1 MIQITSTRAC
11 NQARKITGVMAFI
24 AFIFSTQNVASQ
36 RLKRS
41 TITTAGSQTTYA
53 TVQNKNLE
61 VLQSIGQ
68 QSVIGS
74 KNISGLQ
81 IQQGY
86 LSNTKYF
93 KINNTGTD
101 QINEA
106 ISLTVSPNPFVDHVQ
121 LKFAKK
127 TKHDIYIRIYDLNG
141 KLILRRKHQPTENI
155 YVPLKQFS
163 IGTYFMNVQSG
174 VQRITK
180 KLIKPT
186 LR

>member
-11 NQARKITGVMAFI
+11 NHIRKIVGVMAFI
-24 AFIFSTQNVASQ
+24 ALIFSTLNVASQ

-41 TITTAGSQTTYA
+41 TITAAGSQTTYA

-81 IQQGY
+81 IQQGF
-86 LSNTKYF
+86 LNNTKYF
-93 KINNTGTD
+93 KINNSGTD
-101 QINEA
+101 RINES

-127 TKHDIYIRIYDLNG
+127 TKHDVYIRIYDLNG
-141 KLILRRKHQPTENI
+141 KLILTKKHQPTEHI

-163 IGTYFMNVQSG
+163 IGTYFMNVHSG
-174 VQRITK
+174 MQRISK